1 MSEIQWQDY
10 YNKYFYVRNIT
21 TRECVGAQNKYTD
34 CQFVAKIHR
43 ADPNGKMQYVDSV
56 IIPTDYYPLDNT
68 NSFNVFHHG
77 NCKQVTDADVIS
89 CFDSVKLRCGYCYT
103 MADEL
108 HAALNHKSINNS
120 IWCGWLF
127 VSGTIP
133 IHHCWVTVG
142 ENNESVLD
150 VQENFEAETQ
160 EIKSKL
166 LNEGKQLSYENFQ
179 KLRVEFAAKA
189 MRGKV
194 KNSDRCSTQN
204 SPLGVPSPSAFY
216 VGTKVSS
223 GNAARQTYNNLID
236 RYPNHIVESNLGT
249 DRMNE
254 TQRKLYKSFRNGK

>member
-108 HAALNHKSINNS
+108 HAALNSKNIANA

-127 VSGTIP
+127 ANGTIP
-133 IHHCWVTVG
+133 VHHCWITVG
-142 ENNESVLD
+142 KNNESVLD
-150 VQENFEAETQ
+150 VQEDFEAEEQ
-160 EIKSKL
+160 AIKSTL
-166 LNEGKQLSYENFQ
+166 LDSGKQLTYENVQ
-179 KLRVEFAAKA
+179 KLCVERVVRA
-189 MRGKV
+189 MCAEV
-194 KNSDRCSTQN
+194 KNSDRCSTQS
-204 SPLGVPSPSAFY
+204 SPLGIPSPSAFY
-216 VGTKVSS
+216 VGVKVS
-223 GNAARQTYNNLID
+223 NVDAARRIYNALID
-236 RYPNHIVESNLGT
+236 KYPNHTIERKLGA
-249 DRMNE
+249 DNMNS
-254 TQRKLYKSFRNGK
+254 TQRKIYESFRNRR